1 MKRGLLLFLPLLF
14 LFSSCACD
22 GEKVM
27 KAMFWGM
34 NKLAGDGY
42 FPPEELLALGD
53 FERVEVNMYR
63 SNQNGVSHAE
73 VELRLING
81 KRHAMHQSEENL
93 ARKCAELY
101 AKSYS
106 KIMEYDEVKIVFIQ
120 TDPFNPNN
128 MAMSEYSF
136 RVEDLIYSENSN
148 DYGLQ

>member
-1 MKRGLLLFLPLLF
+1 MG

-22 GEKVM
+22 GENLM

-42 FPPEELLALGD
+42 FPSAEVLALGE
-53 FERVEVNMYR
+53 FEQVEINM
-63 SNQNGVSHAE
+63 SKSHLDGQTTSQ

-81 KRHAMHQSEENL
+81 KGHSMHQSEENL

-101 AKSYS
+101 AEGYS

-128 MAMSEYSF
+128 MAMSEYIF
-136 RVEDLIYSENSN
+136 RVEDLINSVN
-148 DYGLQ
+148 NYDYGFQ

>member
-1 MKRGLLLFLPLLF
+1 MKKILFLFLMG

-22 GEKVM
+22 GENLM

-42 FPPEELLALGD
+42 FPSAEILALGE
-53 FERVEVNMYR
+53 FEQVEINM
-63 SNQNGVSHAE
+63 SKSHLDGQTTSQ

-81 KRHAMHQSEENL
+81 KGHSMHQSEENL

-101 AKSYS
+101 AEGYS

-128 MAMSEYSF
+128 MAMSEYIF
-136 RVEDLIYSENSN
+136 RVEDLINSVN
-148 DYGLQ
+148 NYDYGFQ

>member
-1 MKRGLLLFLPLLF
+1 MG

-22 GEKVM
+22 GENLM

-42 FPPEELLALGD
+42 FPSAEILALGE
-53 FERVEVNMYR
+53 FEQVEINM
-63 SNQNGVSHAE
+63 SKSHLDGQTTSQ

-81 KRHAMHQSEENL
+81 KGHSMHQSEENL

-101 AKSYS
+101 AEGYS

-128 MAMSEYSF
+128 MAMSEYIF
-136 RVEDLIYSENSN
+136 RVEDLINSVN
-148 DYGLQ
+148 NYDYGFQ